1 MGRVFRVMD
10 RKLGPVAVKVLL
22 PDVDVSPEVLGR
34 FRDEVK
40 LARKVRHRNVCAIY
54 EYEEDGD
61 VPFIV
66 MELVEG
72 SDLKSTLHKV
82 GSFEWED
89 GFDVAI
95 QVAEGLSA
103 IHEAGI
109 VHRDLKP
116 ANLMRDSR
124 STIRVM
130 DFGIAKGETHAGV
143 TDDGKVVGTIDYM
156 SPEQFNA
163 TELDKRS
170 DIYSFGVVIYELF
183 TGRVPFRGD
192 VAAIVRKHLSEP
204 PPLHGAPAEL
214 IPRRLV
220 PVLERAL
227 CKDRE
232 GRYRTA
238 EEMRAALQTALET
251 TRREPTD
258 SISSDSLRRSRS
270 LSGAMRSRYP
280 PEARLLVPALVRAL
294 VSPDRSVRLG
304 AAEALIRTPDASA
317 RAALELARQDADE
330 ELRKRVAAALTELDE
345 RPESAATPTPA
356 SEDPLADTSDLVHA
370 KADRDPSAG
379 GPVSGPAPA
388 PEPVSPP
395 PPRPDPAP
403 RPRRRRHR

>member
-1 MGRVFRVMD
+1 
-10 RKLGPVAVKVLL
+10 
-22 PDVDVSPEVLGR
+22 
-34 FRDEVK
+34 
-40 LARKVRHRNVCAIY
+40 
-54 EYEEDGD
+54 
-61 VPFIV
+61 
-66 MELVEG
+66 
-72 SDLKSTLHKV
+72 
-82 GSFEWED
+82 
-89 GFDVAI
+89 I

-116 ANLMRDSR
+116 ANLMRDTR

-143 TDDGKVVGTIDYM
+143 PHDGKVVGTIDYM

-163 TELDKRS
+163 TELDLRS

-192 VAAIVRKHLSEP
+192 VAAIIRKHLSEP

-251 TRREPTD
+251 TRREPT
-258 SISSDSLRRSRS
+258 
-270 LSGAMRSRYP
+270 
-280 PEARLLVPALVRAL
+280 
-294 VSPDRSVRLG
+294 
-304 AAEALIRTPDASA
+304 
-317 RAALELARQDADE
+317 
-330 ELRKRVAAALTELDE
+330 
-345 RPESAATPTPA
+345 
-356 SEDPLADTSDLVHA
+356 
-370 KADRDPSAG
+370 
-379 GPVSGPAPA
+379 
-388 PEPVSPP
+388 
-395 PPRPDPAP
+395 
-403 RPRRRRHR
+403 